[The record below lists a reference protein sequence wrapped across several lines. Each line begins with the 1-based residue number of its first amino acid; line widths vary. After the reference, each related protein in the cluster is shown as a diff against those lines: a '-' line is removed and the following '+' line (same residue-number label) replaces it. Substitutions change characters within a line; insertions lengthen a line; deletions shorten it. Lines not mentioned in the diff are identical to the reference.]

1 MSDWKMKRFW
11 TETTVAQ
18 TDTGWRVLLDGR
30 SVKTPGKSDL
40 VVPTRAMAEAMR
52 EEWDAQDGEI
62 DPETMPVTKAAN
74 SAIDKVTVQFSE
86 VADMLADYA
95 GTDLL
100 CYRAATP
107 IDLKDRQSLQWDPL
121 LDWCAERYDARLIPV
136 EGVMFSPQDDAAL
149 ARLKAE
155 IHAMSPWRLTGVHEL
170 ITITGS
176 LVLGLAILEGRLTAD
191 AAWDLSRL
199 DELFQQEDW
208 GVDEDAEE
216 LAAHKLKALK
226 TGLRFC
232 ELLRSAD

>member
-18 TDTGWRVLLDGR
+18 TDAGWRVLLDGR

-40 VVPTRAMAEAMR
+40 VVPNRAMAEVMR
-52 EEWDAQDGEI
+52 DEWDAQDGEI
-62 DPETMPVTKAAN
+62 NPETMPVTKAAN
-74 SAIDKVTVQFSE
+74 SAIDKVMVQFSE

-107 IDLKDRQSLQWDPL
+107 IDLKDRQSAQWDPL
-121 LDWCAERYDARLIPV
+121 LDWCAERYGARLVPV
-136 EGVMFSPQDDAAL
+136 EGLMFSPQDDGAL
-149 ARLKAE
+149 ERLKTE
-155 IHAMSPWRLTGVHEL
+155 IHAMSPWLLTGVHEL
-170 ITITGS
+170 ITIPGS

-199 DELFQQEDW
+199 DELYQQEDW
-208 GVDEDAEE
+208 GVDEDAEA
-216 LAAHKLKALK
+216 LAAHKLKALM

-232 ELLRSAD
+232 ELLRGAN